1 MCGRISGL
9 VVAVALA
16 WTEIVTAQEVAA
28 ASRTRYVF
36 PTTPEVVV
44 KMEKSN
50 NLKYVRG
57 KLLSLTASEIVVD
70 TGKSSARDRELG
82 DVGQRIG
89 FERIESIRT
98 TDGRLE
104 FRTEEDFQE
113 VAQRISASYTSV
125 TTEVDLAPP
134 ESSGASGPPNAVP
147 EVPPVTET
155 PPVRKPPLNGLG
167 NGGFGG
173 IKNLPKPKQT
183 DSTTPA
189 TPPSVGIEAEK
200 YTTPANPPAAAT
212 TSGASEDFL
221 CSNCMKDIPASAIKS
236 GVCPHCKI
244 AFSNVAIPAS
254 NPASNPFGPLPGTPG
269 STAGAFAPTSNVPSV
284 APAANPGYRV
294 TQGNGFSIDSIPNWA
309 KAGLFVLLV
318 LIGWHLVFNR

>member
-1 MCGRISGL
+1 MSGRVFGL

-16 WTEIVTAQEVAA
+16 WTGIVSAQKVPG

-70 TGKSSARDRELG
+70 NGKSSARDRELG
-82 DVGQRIG
+82 DIGQRIG

-104 FRTEEDFQE
+104 FRTDEDFQE
-113 VAQRISASYTSV
+113 VSKRISASYSSV
-125 TTEVDLAPP
+125 TTEVDVTPS
-134 ESSGASGPPNAVP
+134 ETSGASGPPSAVP
-147 EVPPVTET
+147 EVPSVTET
-155 PPVRKPPLNGLG
+155 PPARKPTLNGLG

-173 IKNLPKPKQT
+173 IKNLPKPKPT
-183 DSTTPA
+183 DSITPA
-189 TPPSVGIEAEK
+189 TPSSEGVEVEGNS
-200 YTTPANPPAAAT
+200 TPANPPPAAT
-212 TSGASEDFL
+212 TSGVSEDFL
-221 CSNCMKDIPASAIKS
+221 CSNCMKQIPASAIKT

-244 AFSNVAIPAS
+244 AFSNVAFPTS
-254 NPASNPFGPLPGTPG
+254 NTAPNPFGPKPGTPG

-284 APAANPGYRV
+284 APTANPGYQI
-294 TQGNGFSIDSIPNWA
+294 TQSNGFSIDSIPNWA
-309 KAGLFVLLV
+309 KGGLFVLLV

>member
-1 MCGRISGL
+1 MSGRVFGL

-16 WTEIVTAQEVAA
+16 WTGIVSAQKVPG

-44 KMEKSN
+44 KMEKTS

-70 TGKSSARDRELG
+70 TGKSSPRDRELG

-89 FERIESIRT
+89 FKRIESIRT

-104 FRTEEDFQE
+104 FRADEDFQE
-113 VAQRISASYTSV
+113 VSKRIRASYSSV
-125 TTEVDLAPP
+125 TTEVDSVPP
-134 ESSGASGPPNAVP
+134 ETSSASGTPAAVS
-147 EVPPVTET
+147 EVPTVTET
-155 PPVRKPPLNGLG
+155 PPARKPAVNGLG

-173 IKNLPKPKQT
+173 IKNLPKPKLP
-183 DSTTPA
+183 DPAVPA
-189 TPPSVGIEAEK
+189 TVPEPVMEAEGG
-200 YTTPANPPAAAT
+200 TAPANPPAAAT
-212 TSGASEDFL
+212 RSGASEVLL
-221 CSNCMKDIPASAIKS
+221 CSNCMKEIPTSAIKS

-244 AFSNVAIPAS
+244 AFSNVAIPTS
-254 NPASNPFGPLPGTPG
+254 NTAPNPFSPKPGTPG
-269 STAGAFAPTSNVPSV
+269 STAGAFAPTSNASPV
-284 APAANPGYRV
+284 APAANPGYQV

>member
-9 VVAVALA
+9 VVAVVLT
-16 WTEIVTAQEVAA
+16 WTGIVTAQEVAA

-70 TGKSSARDRELG
+70 TGKSSPRDRELG

-104 FRTEEDFQE
+104 FRSDEDFQQ
-113 VAQRISASYTSV
+113 VSQRISASYSSV
-125 TTEVDLAPP
+125 TTEVDSVPP
-134 ESSGASGPPNAVP
+134 ETSGASETPAVIA

-155 PPVRKPPLNGLG
+155 PLPRKPKANGLG

-173 IKNLPKPKQT
+173 IKNLPKPKLS
-183 DSTTPA
+183 DHSSSEPPPGKVMEAEESPLPAHTTPTAAITGA
-189 TPPSVGIEAEK
+189 T
-200 YTTPANPPAAAT
+200 
-212 TSGASEDFL
+212 EDFL
-221 CSNCMKDIPASAIKS
+221 CSNCMKEIPASAIKT
-236 GVCPHCKI
+236 GVCPHCNI
-244 AFSNVAIPAS
+244 AFSNVAIPSS
-254 NPASNPFGPLPGTPG
+254 NSAPNPFSPKPGTPG
-269 STAGAFAPTSNVPSV
+269 SANGAFAPTSNAPPVV
-284 APAANPGYRV
+284 PAASSGYQV
-294 TQGNGFSIDSIPNWA
+294 TQTNGFTIDSIPNWA
-309 KAGLFVLLV
+309 KGGLFVLLV
-318 LIGWHLVFNR
+318 LVGWHLVFNR